1 MSRRLNDAT
10 PAEWDAACT
19 KAMKREPS
27 TEAKEFIAKV
37 RSLRDVDPKENPY
50 GVYSKDYKHNAIR
63 ITTIAVVSS
72 FTLLL
77 GLFIGITLF

>member
-10 PAEWDAACT
+10 PAEWDAACA

-27 TEAKEFIAKV
+27 TEAREFIAQV
-37 RSLRDVDPKENPY
+37 RSLRDGDANKSPY
-50 GVYSKDYKHNAIR
+50 GVYSKEYKHNAIR